1 MDPTDAYL
9 GQLEGWMRER
19 TAAILDAAASVEEAG
34 GENAAWR
41 GVLTEYGVARTTA
54 EERLRV
60 LKSGEQKKGALPGE
74 VQACLE
80 WVAREV
86 QKNLRRLGSPDGYD
100 AKIDRLRAISERNTE
115 EGLKTFRSRIFPKR
129 GMFAHARE
137 AAAKPQPWEKDG
149 KPLAVPDVVV
159 QACRFCGAPRTHSEL
174 KCHFCGEKFG

>member
-1 MDPTDAYL
+1 MASIDAYL

-19 TAAILDAAASVEEAG
+19 TAAIVDAAASVEVAG
-34 GENAAWR
+34 GENDAWR
-41 GVLTEYGVARTTA
+41 GVLAEFGVARTPA

-60 LKSGEQKKGALPGE
+60 LKSGDQKKGALPGE

-86 QKNLRRLGSPDGYD
+86 QQNLRRLGSPEGFD
-100 AKIDRLRAISERNTE
+100 ARIDRLRAQAERNTE
-115 EGLKTFRSRIFPKR
+115 EGLKTYRGRIFPKK

-149 KPLAVPDVVV
+149 KPLVAPDVMV
-159 QACRFCGAPRTHSEL
+159 QACRFCGAPRTQAEL
-174 KCHFCGEKFG
+174 KCQYCGEKFG